1 MICQSSV
8 LRLIRILVFILIF
21 VPIAP
26 GAARDDSSKPADNGS
41 GKGFSSRILLTE
53 QEQAWLERKHTV
65 RVRSSVTPPYHMFT
79 PEPGGIS
86 VDYLTLIGK
95 RLGINFSFV
104 PAPGGWQDAVD
115 DLAGERKECDLLMTI
130 TRTPEREKRFALT
143 QDYLSAPLVI
153 INRTGTD
160 FISDMKDLNGKN
172 VAVERGFVVKDRLER
187 EYPQIRVVTCDTSL
201 KALQSVA
208 SGTNDAYIGN
218 LAIASYL
225 INSNGLKNLRVAAPS
240 PFGNQNLAMAVRKD
254 WPELARIINKAL
266 NAMTEAEESAI
277 RNRWLSIRYEHVI
290 DRKQLWSWVAG
301 LTTLF
306 SLILAV
312 TIFWNKRLKQSE
324 NMLRIKELEYRSL
337 IENLPA
343 GIVVHS
349 PDTSIKL
356 ANPMASRLLGLTE
369 DQLRGKTAMDP
380 AWCFLGADG
389 APTPLPEYPVN
400 RVLTSGKPLTGQVIG
415 VCRPDRAE
423 PTWVLCNA
431 YPVCATEG
439 QLDKIVVSFVDI
451 TDHIRGEEQLQ
462 KTLADL
468 SRSNQELERFAYV
481 ASHDLQE
488 PIRMIMSYTQ
498 LLERRYGEQL
508 DETARQFIGYAV
520 DGARRMHQMI
530 NDLLAYSRVGTRG
543 RPAEQV
549 DSGDCCT
556 QALNNLKLVVEQA
569 GAEITVAPLP
579 TLTADSSQLVQLF
592 QNLVGNSLKFRGE
605 AMPRVSIRAEELA
618 QEWRFAV
625 ADNGIGLD
633 PAQSDRIF
641 QIFQRL
647 HGYSEYPGTGIGLAV
662 CKRIVERHGGLIWV
676 ESALGAGATF
686 FFTIPKT
693 LPAEL
698 TGEPEG
704 SANCMPTSGAG
715 RIS

>member
-1 MICQSSV
+1 MI
-8 LRLIRILVFILIF
+8 
-21 VPIAP
+21 
-26 GAARDDSSKPADNGS
+26 
-41 GKGFSSRILLTE
+41 
-53 QEQAWLERKHTV
+53 
-65 RVRSSVTPPYHMFT
+65 M
-79 PEPGGIS
+79 
-86 VDYLTLIGK
+86 
-95 RLGINFSFV
+95 
-104 PAPGGWQDAVD
+104 
-115 DLAGERKECDLLMTI
+115 
-130 TRTPEREKRFALT
+130 TRTPEREKLFSLT

-160 FISDMKDLNGKN
+160 FISNMKDLNGKN

-187 EYPQIRVVTCDTSL
+187 EYQQIRIVICDTSL

-208 SGTNDAYIGN
+208 DGTNDAYIGN
-218 LAIASYL
+218 LAIASYF

-254 WPELARIINKAL
+254 WPELASIINKAL
-266 NAMTEAEESAI
+266 EAMSEAEESEI
-277 RNRWLSIRYEHVI
+277 RNRWLSIRYEHLVNK
-290 DRKQLWSWVAG
+290 KQLWSWVAG
-301 LTTLF
+301 VTALF
-306 SLILAV
+306 TLILAV
-312 TIFWNKRLKQSE
+312 TIFWNRRLKQSE

-337 IENLPA
+337 IEHIPA

-349 PDTSIKL
+349 PDTSIQL
-356 ANPMASRLLGLTE
+356 ANPMASHLLGLTE

-380 AWCFLGADG
+380 AWCFIGADG

-400 RVLTSGKPLTGQVIG
+400 RVLSSGKLLTGLVIG

-423 PTWVLCNA
+423 PTWALCNA
-431 YPVCATEG
+431 YPVCEAEG
-439 QLDKIVVSFVDI
+439 RLDKIVVSFVDI
-451 TDHIRGEEQLQ
+451 TDRIRGEEQLQ

-488 PIRMIMSYTQ
+488 PIRMIMSYSQ

-508 DETARQFIGYAV
+508 DETARQFLGYAV

-543 RPAEQV
+543 RLAEQV
-549 DSGDCCT
+549 NAGSCCT
-556 QALNNLKLVVEQA
+556 QALSNLKLVVEQT

-592 QNLVGNSLKFRGE
+592 QNLVGNSLKFHGDLP
-605 AMPRVSIRAEELA
+605 PRVSIRAEELA
-618 QEWRFAV
+618 KEWRFAV

-633 PAQSDRIF
+633 LAQSDRIF

-662 CKRIVERHGGLIWV
+662 CKRIVERHSGRIWV
-676 ESALGAGATF
+676 ESAPGAGATF
-686 FFTIPKT
+686 FFTIPKV
-693 LPAEL
+693 LPAEPR
-698 TGEPEG
+698 TP
-704 SANCMPTSGAG
+704 
-715 RIS
+715 